1 MKMKEKT
8 ALLQTLCSKAHDW
21 MVRAKLKG
29 KETLASN
36 SGEGFFDSGIK
47 VLIVVVVGGLL
58 LVSFYALWKNN
69 LIPTITSKIE
79 GMFNY
84 SA

>member
-1 MKMKEKT
+1 MKKVLNEIVNKIYSMTAKT
-8 ALLQTLCSKAHDW
+8 NLIATRTK
-21 MVRAKLKG
+21 MVLS
-29 KETLASN
+29 SN

-69 LIPTITSKIE
+69 LIPTITTRIE
-79 GMFNY
+79 EMFDY